1 MDRPAA
7 KARGGGFLIMT
18 THWMVAALLRLYPAA
33 WRREYG
39 AELTGILMAR
49 PLGPRV
55 MADVAVNGLWQRG
68 RAAEPSTILG
78 LAAMLLVLTSFV
90 VTGISYGGTWTAW
103 LGPSPRTFP
112 PVMALA
118 SGSFVF
124 LLVVCG
130 GWTHLRHGSTAPRSG
145 LAAMKMGFI
154 AGIPIMLAGALMMS
168 GRLELTI
175 VDPRLP
181 APAPWAILIA
191 PLARLPEFW
200 IWGAVGGQLGKRIAR
215 QKAAASA
222 IRP

>member
-1 MDRPAA
+1 MIMNRDR
-7 KARGGGFLIMT
+7 
-18 THWMVAALLRLYPAA
+18 MVAALLGLYPAA

-55 MADVAVNGLWQRG
+55 IADVAANGLWQRG

-78 LAAMLLVLTSFV
+78 LAAMLLVLSSFV
-90 VTGISYGGTWTAW
+90 RNGVSYGRTWTAW

-118 SGSFVF
+118 SGLFVF

-130 GWTHLRHGSTAPRSG
+130 CWTHLRHGTTASRSG
-145 LAAMKMGFI
+145 LATMRMGLI
-154 AGIPIMLAGALMMS
+154 AGIPIMLAGAFLMS
-168 GRLELTI
+168 GLVELRF
-175 VDPRLP
+175 VGPALP
-181 APAPWAILIA
+181 PPAPWAVLIA

-200 IWGAVGGQLGKRIAR
+200 IWGAFGGQLGKWIVRRGRAVR
-215 QKAAASA
+215 VRS
-222 IRP
+222 